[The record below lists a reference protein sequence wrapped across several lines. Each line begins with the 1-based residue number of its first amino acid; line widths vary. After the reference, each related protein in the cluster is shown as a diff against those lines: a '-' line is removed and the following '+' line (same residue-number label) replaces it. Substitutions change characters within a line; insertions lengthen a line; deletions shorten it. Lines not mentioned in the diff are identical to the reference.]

1 MTQCMAENVEDE
13 PAVDDFYC
21 VFLERRVEFGDQ
33 RLNFWTGYGGKNRFP
48 ELSIETKEF
57 MTNIYPRPYC

>member
-1 MTQCMAENVEDE
+1 MAENVEDE

-33 RLNFWTGYGGKNRFP
+33 RLNFWTD
-48 ELSIETKEF
+48 
-57 MTNIYPRPYC
+57 

>member
-33 RLNFWTGYGGKNRFP
+33 RLIFGRIKWDKSIPGNEYRNQGIYNKY
-48 ELSIETKEF
+48 LSA
-57 MTNIYPRPYC
+57 PLL